1 MERQLHNG
9 YHICSCGRIWSY
21 KKQDF
26 LKPKPGNYYRVNLY
40 DKGVQTTH
48 LLHRLVAEAY
58 IPNPNNYDTVDHIDG
73 NRFNNCVNN
82 LQWMSRANN
91 TRKGCNKKVKNVETG
106 EIFENFIAAAAS
118 VNKDK
123 SGISACIRG
132 KQNTCGGYHWEV
144 IK

>member
-21 KKQDF
+21 KKQGF
-26 LKPKPGNYYRVNLY
+26 LKPKTGNYYR
-40 DKGVQTTH
+40 
-48 LLHRLVAEAY
+48 
-58 IPNPNNYDTVDHIDG
+58 
-73 NRFNNCVNN
+73 
-82 LQWMSRANN
+82 
-91 TRKGCNKKVKNVETG
+91 
-106 EIFENFIAAAAS
+106 IAAAAS

-144 IK
+144 VK